1 MTLAELTDQD
11 IATLAQELRDKGA
24 PFAIATVVRTLG
36 LTAAKPGAKALLS
49 ADGTLQQG
57 WIGGGCVR
65 TALAKAAKRAM
76 AEGTPQLISLH
87 PQDVL
92 AEKGVEAGDD
102 LEGVR
107 FARNGCPSKGSMDI
121 FVEPILPLPELQ
133 IFGVSPV
140 AQSLAKL
147 GEQFKWSV
155 RICETK
161 SEIAPLPEGAR
172 RMIVVATQGKDDAAS
187 LTSALT
193 TEAEFVAFVG
203 SRRKFKALSE
213 KLIHGGIAPQKLAA
227 VQAPAG
233 LAIEAVTPEEIALSI
248 MAQLTQARRR
258 DHRKGKALDA
268 PN

>member
-11 IATLAQELRDKGA
+11 IATLAQKLRDKGA

-49 ADGTLQQG
+49 ADGTIQQG

-65 TALAKAAKRAM
+65 AALAKAAKRAM

-87 PQDVL
+87 PQEVL
-92 AEKGVEAGDD
+92 AEKGVVAGDD
-102 LEGVR
+102 LDGVR

-121 FVEPILPLPELQ
+121 FVEPILPLPELV
-133 IFGVSPV
+133 IFGASPV
-140 AQSLAKL
+140 AQCLAKL
-147 GEQFKWSV
+147 GAQFKWSV
-155 RICETK
+155 QEAEAKTA
-161 SEIAPLPEGAR
+161 IAPLPDAAR

-193 TEAEFVAFVG
+193 AEAEFVAFVG
-203 SRRKFKALSE
+203 SRRKFKSLSE
-213 KLIHGGIAPQKLAA
+213 KLIQAGIESQKLAQ

-248 MAQLTQARRR
+248 LAQLTLVRRR
-258 DHRKGKALDA
+258 NHRTESVPDG
-268 PN
+268 

>member
-1 MTLAELTDQD
+1 MTPAELTDQD

-65 TALAKAAKRAM
+65 AALAKAARRAM

-87 PQDVL
+87 PQEVL
-92 AEKGVEAGDD
+92 AEKGVVAGDD
-102 LEGVR
+102 LDGVR
-107 FARNGCPSKGSMDI
+107 FDRNGCPSKGSMDI
-121 FVEPILPLPELQ
+121 FVEPILPLPELV

-147 GEQFKWSV
+147 GAQFKWSV
-155 RICETK
+155 QEAEAKTV
-161 SEIAPLPEGAR
+161 IAQLPTAAR
-172 RMIVVATQGKDDAAS
+172 RMIVVATQGKDDGAS

-193 TEAEFVAFVG
+193 AEAEFVAFVG
-203 SRRKFKALSE
+203 SRRKFKSLSE
-213 KLIHGGIAPQKLAA
+213 KLIQAGIEPQKLAQ

-248 MAQLTQARRR
+248 LAQLTLVRRR
-258 DHRKGKALDA
+258 NHRNESA
-268 PN
+268 PDE